1 MKTIKSFILILVFFL
16 MVLPSAF
23 AKIEANLLKPQ
34 DFLGGPSKKQKIRK
48 TITKLEQAISEDPD
62 NYELYEMLAFVC
74 DRGRFYEK
82 SLEALKQT
90 IKYYPEGEKGLD
102 ILYGNI
108 ARTYIILDRLDEAKP
123 IIDKSLELNSK
134 NIVNHIILVEY
145 YVLKNKYKE
154 AALELKLLTELD
166 ETVDF
171 YHELYASKLDKGE
184 KYDNLVALF
193 REAVAVNPG
202 SHLSHRTLGT
212 AIRNSVNN
220 FEENFPLAMAE
231 YEKALEIDPKY
242 LPTYISVGDAY
253 MLLAVKT
260 ENREYFE
267 DALAWLNKGSEIDP
281 GNARIA
287 YVIGEVYFRMENY
300 DEAAKKL
307 EYAIN
312 EGIDEPRIINML
324 AVACNNKAYAL
335 YAEGKKLDQA
345 LELINK
351 ALRLNPKDGIS
362 LGTKAEILYK
372 LERYEE
378 AYEYIKRALV
388 LEPDYE
394 EMKQDLV
401 NIEEAMKWDTGKE
414 AREIAIEKG
423 ILPKNIDEAVI
434 KDLLERKD
442 VLSLWLIADRLK
454 KIRIVDRMKALAYE
468 DGVIIRSHSEYYVE
482 EINKGLYTSIKNED
496 KHNNM
501 ANPVEFVFKLI
512 ALEQGDY
519 DNGMGKVEALR
530 DYAGDELFEWYKTMC
545 PKKYQYLVEMD
556 KQ

>member
-1 MKTIKSFILILVFFL
+1 